1 MKNGFLKG
9 HGLGNEY
16 IVVDPAELPFELTPG
31 RIARI
36 CDRDKGVGSDGV
48 LTLED
53 PETADFGVRIW
64 NPDGSE
70 AETSGNGLRILAC
83 YLHATGRTRKK
94 SLTIETPGGPVQVE
108 AQVDSTGAVCAAT
121 VHMGRATF
129 SPETLP
135 CTHEV
140 DEAVERANSAGG
152 ELIEQPINAAGEL
165 AEQPTSAGGELIEQP
180 INVAGETLIF
190 TGVSVGNPHCVVFH
204 PEGRRW
210 TGDDTRRRDNLVPGR
225 SDLEPR
231 RDELL
236 RSRDDLRGRRD
247 ELPQWHDDS
256 LSQRD
261 EPLWSRD
268 DLLRLGPAL
277 ENHPIFPRRANV
289 QLAERTGRD
298 SIRILIWERGA
309 GETLSSGSSAC
320 AAASVAV
327 RLGLVKSPVTVES
340 PGGELLVDV
349 DEGFYLMLTG
359 PVAEIARGTF
369 SEAMLREILDT
380 DPEPQTT

>member
-1 MKNGFLKG
+1 MKNGFFKG

-16 IVVDPAELPFELTPG
+16 IVLDPAELTFELTPD

-36 CDRDKGVGSDGV
+36 CDRRKGIGSDGV

-53 PETADFGVRIW
+53 SSSAELGVRIW

-70 AETSGNGLRILAC
+70 AETSGNGLRIFAC
-83 YLHATGRTRKK
+83 YLHATDRTRKK
-94 SLTIETPGGPVQVE
+94 SFTVETPGGLVQVE

-121 VHMGRATF
+121 VHMGKATF
-129 SPETLP
+129 SPEALP
-135 CTHEV
+135 CTLEV
-140 DEAVERANSAGG
+140 DEPVERANSAGG
-152 ELIEQPINAAGEL
+152 ELVEQSVNAAGEL

-210 TGDDTRRRDNLVPGR
+210 PGTDPRRRNNPEPGR
-225 SDLEPR
+225 NDLEPR
-231 RDELL
+231 RDDLL
-236 RSRDDLRGRRD
+236 RSHDDLRGRRD
-247 ELPQWHDDS
+247 ELPQWHDDP

-268 DLLRLGPAL
+268 DLLRLSPLL
-277 ENHPIFPRRANV
+277 ETHPIFPRRTNV

-309 GETLSSGSSAC
+309 GETSSSGSSAC
-320 AAASVAV
+320 AAASAAV
-327 RLGLVKSPVTVES
+327 RLGLVTAPVTVES
-340 PGGELLVDV
+340 PGGRLLVDV
-349 DEGFYLMLTG
+349 DEEFNLTLTG
-359 PVAEIARGTF
+359 AVAEMAQGTF
-369 SEAMLREILDT
+369 SGEMLRELLDE
-380 DPEPQTT
+380 DHEPQTT